1 MVHLDQGDAWIPLVG
16 TPGHWGPHHLYGMG
30 FGRGIP
36 LWELSCGLIL
46 SPSPPPQLYLA
57 IALIAV
63 VVVTGC
69 FGYYQ
74 EFKSTNIIAS
84 FKNLVPQ
91 VRGAY
96 PRPEPLRHAIGPR
109 PSSHGVPVSTTASHS
124 DPGRGQA
131 ADQRQRAGGWG
142 PGGDQRRG
150 PSARRHPHH
159 LGPGLQG
166 GRGHR
171 GQTEGKWAPGGLGY
185 PGLSHVF
192 PPPPSQVDN
201 SSLTGESEPQTRSP
215 ECTHDSPLET
225 RNIAFFSTMCLEGGP
240 DASRAPRVPAGP
252 HPDTQASPA
261 GTATGLVINTGD
273 RTIIGR
279 IASLASGVENEKTP
293 IAIEIEHFVDIIAG
307 LAIFFGATFF
317 VVAMVIGYPFLRAM
331 VFFMAIVVAYVPEG
345 LLATVTVWLGALWEG
360 L

>member
-1 MVHLDQGDAWIPLVG
+1 
-16 TPGHWGPHHLYGMG
+16 
-30 FGRGIP
+30 
-36 LWELSCGLIL
+36 
-46 SPSPPPQLYLA
+46 LYLA

-91 VRGAY
+91 
-96 PRPEPLRHAIGPR
+96 
-109 PSSHGVPVSTTASHS
+109 
-124 DPGRGQA
+124 QA
-131 ADQRQRAGGWG
+131 TVIREGDKLQINANELVVGDLVEIK
-142 PGGDQRRG
+142 GGDRVPADIRVI
-150 PSARRHPHH
+150 SA
-159 LGPGLQG
+159 QG
-166 GRGHR
+166 C
-171 GQTEGKWAPGGLGY
+171 K
-185 PGLSHVF
+185 
-192 PPPPSQVDN
+192 VDN

-225 RNIAFFSTMCLEGGP
+225 RNIAFFSTMCLEGG
-240 DASRAPRVPAGP
+240 SLSTWVPSTHHP
-252 HPDTQASPA
+252 HHLLQTFLASP
-261 GTATGLVINTGD
+261 GTAMGLVINTGD

-345 LLATVTVWLGALWEG
+345 LLATVTV
-360 L
+360 